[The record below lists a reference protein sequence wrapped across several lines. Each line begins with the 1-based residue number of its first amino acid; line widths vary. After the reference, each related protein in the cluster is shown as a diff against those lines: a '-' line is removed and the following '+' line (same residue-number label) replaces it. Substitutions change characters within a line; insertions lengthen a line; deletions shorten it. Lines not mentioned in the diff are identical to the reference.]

1 LTQIL
6 PTLIQVR
13 LINSRKL
20 PNKYGEISPL
30 HPSSLFQWH
39 PSHQQRNR
47 EPTTESV
54 PKRNRKRCGGLTV
67 RRPRG
72 TSNPA
77 EPPLESGHAAV
88 FSLDAAAPSNV
99 SNFGGVNLPDAQVEE
114 RL

>member
-6 PTLIQVR
+6 PKSDPNATHRQQE
-13 LINSRKL
+13 L
-20 PNKYGEISPL
+20 PSKYGAKSPL
-30 HPSSLFQWH
+30 NPSSLFHWH
-39 PSHQQRNR
+39 PAHQQRNR